1 MASRPGGRLSQRR
14 RLVQMGAHA
23 RMFRRLID
31 VVPGGPTVVV
41 NGHPIKNASADNL
54 LPAGG
59 GTYLNE
65 VDGNLTAARNDSI
78 TELHWQGKFRGPEF
92 APMSFQLKTV
102 THQDLKDSD
111 GRLLPTVICDGLT
124 EQARDDIAAA
134 GRKDEDDILGLIDGN
149 PKASLSELARMMG
162 WKLHGGEPNKMKAK
176 RCVDSLKR
184 AKLVEETRVGSL
196 RLTEKGNQA
205 MKGEP

>member
-92 APMSFQLKTV
+92 APMGFLIKTV
-102 THQDLKDSD
+102 THQDLKDGD
-111 GRLLPTVICDGLT
+111 GRKIPTVICEHIG
-124 EQARDDIAAA
+124 EKAREEMAAA
-134 GRKDEDDILGLIDGN
+134 AVKAEDEVLKLLDRK
-149 PKASLSELARMMG
+149 
-162 WKLHGGEPNKMKAK
+162 
-176 RCVDSLKR
+176 
-184 AKLVEETRVGSL
+184 
-196 RLTEKGNQA
+196 
-205 MKGEP
+205 